1 MSARTDPRTRWDHR
15 NSMKTAITLTLLA
28 LATLGC
34 FPDLP
39 PAPGD
44 EADETDETDEADE
57 AGPTCELY
65 ESRGVTWLIEDG
77 WTTGVQ
83 TIDPD
88 ALADAVESGQWNP
101 IGAGCY
107 AAGASRVCVLERECG
122 LILGHFAVD
131 LPLYGPGCDELGL
144 WSETMFFTGSP
155 YCFGLVGDVA
165 VLLDGA
171 GPGGVPVP

>member
-1 MSARTDPRTRWDHR
+1 
-15 NSMKTAITLTLLA
+15 MKTAVALSLLA
-28 LATLGC
+28 LAALGC
-34 FPDLP
+34 FPELP

-44 EADETDETDEADE
+44 ETGAGETEPT
-57 AGPTCELY
+57 GPTCELY

-77 WTTGVQ
+77 WTTGAQ

-88 ALADAVESGQWNP
+88 ALADAVESGQWIP
-101 IGAGCY
+101 IGDSGCY
-107 AAGASRVCVLERECG
+107 SFKVGGNLACTIERECG
-122 LILGHFAVD
+122 LLIGLLAAD
-131 LPLYGPGCDELGL
+131 LPLYGPGCDEIGL